1 MGTRVP
7 HRDSHGLPHDC
18 PSPRPTLRRHPLATL
33 VHGLALGVSLGQVGH
48 LMAAEQSADDTGAL
62 VLENSVVTGVQES
75 PTGKMS
81 GYVAKR
87 SLSGTKTDTAL
98 NEIPQS
104 ISVITRDQMDAQQVQ
119 SVSEAL
125 RYTAGV
131 QANTTAANQRF
142 DYISIRGFDV
152 TSTGM
157 LRDGLRGTTTQAWP
171 KIEAYGLERVDVLK
185 GPSSVLFGQNAP
197 GGVVNQISKRPL
209 DQPYHEVQIQ
219 GGSFDRAQGQFD
231 VSGPLDDEGQ
241 FLYRLVGL
249 GRDSGTQFD
258 HIEDNKQYIAPS
270 FTWQPNDD
278 TRLTVLGDYTQD
290 EFGAPRVF
298 LPAAGTFKPNPNG
311 KVDHNVFLDEPGL
324 DNDRTQ
330 YSVGYL
336 LDHTLNDIWTLHSSA
351 RYGHVNLLTNTA
363 SGRFLSPDMR
373 TLERA
378 AYRFRIIG
386 DVYSLDN
393 NAEARWTLG
402 DTDMVSLVGLD
413 YRRTREDYYLNGG
426 NAAPIDIYNP
436 VYGRGFN
443 PDTPMA
449 STLQRADQTG
459 VYAQQQ
465 MTFDKHWVLTVGGR
479 QDRSSAR
486 TDNRRENS
494 GNKQRDDKF
503 TYRAGL
509 VYLADNGLSPY
520 ISYATSFDPVLGTD
534 FYGAAFKPSTAKQS
548 EIGVKYQPLGID
560 SYITLSLFDLTQQNV
575 KTTDPKE
582 SLNSVQTGEVNVRG
596 IELEGKA
603 SLAEGLDLLAALT
616 YNDAEISKSNNPL
629 EKGKRPTDTPEKMA
643 SLWAD
648 YTLPD
653 GLFSGLGFGVGV
665 RYIGSTEGDT
675 ANTVTVPSYTL
686 LDAAVHYDFDKLFPE
701 AKGLRLAVNA
711 TNLTDKRYYDSCSA
725 TSCSAGYDRSVIASL
740 RYRW

>member
-1 MGTRVP
+1 M
-7 HRDSHGLPHDC
+7 
-18 PSPRPTLRRHPLATL
+18 
-33 VHGLALGVSLGQVGH
+33 
-48 LMAAEQSADDTGAL
+48 
-62 VLENSVVTGVQES
+62 
-75 PTGKMS
+75 
-81 GYVAKR
+81 
-87 SLSGTKTDTAL
+87 
-98 NEIPQS
+98 
-104 ISVITRDQMDAQQVQ
+104 
-119 SVSEAL
+119 
-125 RYTAGV
+125 
-131 QANTTAANQRF
+131 
-142 DYISIRGFDV
+142 
-152 TSTGM
+152 
-157 LRDGLRGTTTQAWP
+157 
-171 KIEAYGLERVDVLK
+171 
-185 GPSSVLFGQNAP
+185 
-197 GGVVNQISKRPL
+197 
-209 DQPYHEVQIQ
+209 
-219 GGSFDRAQGQFD
+219 
-231 VSGPLDDEGQ
+231 
-241 FLYRLVGL
+241 
-249 GRDSGTQFD
+249 
-258 HIEDNKQYIAPS
+258 
-270 FTWQPNDD
+270 
-278 TRLTVLGDYTQD
+278 LGDYTQD

-298 LPAAGTFKPNPNG
+298 LPAAGTFRPNPNG

-336 LDHTLNDIWTLHSSA
+336 LDHHLNDIWTLHSSA

-363 SGRFLSPDMR
+363 SGRFLRPDMR

-402 DTDMVSLVGLD
+402 DTEMVSLVGLD

-426 NAAPIDIYNP
+426 KAAPIDIYNP
-436 VYGRGFN
+436 VYGKGFN
-443 PDTPMA
+443 PNTPMA

-465 MTFDKHWVLTVGGR
+465 MTFDQHWVLTVGGR

-486 TDNRRENS
+486 TDNRLENN

-548 EIGVKYQPLGID
+548 EIGVKYQPPGID

-582 SLNSVQTGEVNVRG
+582 PLNSVQTGEVNVRG

-616 YNDAEISKSNNPL
+616 YNDAEISKSNNPQ

-648 YTLPD
+648 YTLPN

-725 TSCSAGYDRSVIASL
+725 LNCSAGYDRSVIASL

>member
-1 MGTRVP
+1 MGTRVLY
-7 HRDSHGLPHDC
+7 RDTPGLPIDTAVPHLKT
-18 PSPRPTLRRHPLATL
+18 SRKPLATL
-33 VHGLALGVSLGQVGH
+33 IHGVALGLSLTQMNLVQ
-48 LMAAEQSADDTGAL
+48 AAEADTDHAL
-62 VLENSVVTGVQES
+62 VLDSSVVTGTQADS
-75 PTGKMS
+75 PTGQQA

-104 ISVITRDQMDAQQVQ
+104 ISVVTRDQMDAQQVQ

-131 QANTTAANQRF
+131 QANTTAASQRF
-142 DYISIRGFDV
+142 DNLSIRGFDV

-171 KIEAYGLERVDVLK
+171 KAEAYGLERIDVLK
-185 GPSSVLFGQNAP
+185 GPASVLFGQNAP

-209 DQPYHEVQIQ
+209 DQPFHEVQLQ

-231 VSGPLDDEGQ
+231 FSGPLDDQRQ

-249 GRDSGTQFD
+249 ERSSGTQFD
-258 HIEDNKQYIAPS
+258 HIKDDKTFIAPS
-270 FTWQPNDD
+270 FTWRPNDD
-278 TRLTVLGDYTQD
+278 TSLTVLADYSED

-298 LPAAGTFKPNPNG
+298 LPTVGTLKPNPNG
-311 KVDHNVFLDEPGL
+311 KVKHNVFLDEPGL
-324 DNDRTQ
+324 DNGRTQ
-330 YSVGYL
+330 YSLGYL
-336 LDHTLNDIWTLHSSA
+336 LEHRINDVWSLNSSA

-363 SGRFLSPDMR
+363 SGMSLAPDLR
-373 TLERA
+373 TLNRA
-378 AYRFRIIG
+378 AYRFRIVG

-393 NAEARWTLG
+393 NAQARWSLG
-402 DTDMVSLVGLD
+402 EVQMVSLLGVD

-426 NAAPIDIYNP
+426 AASSIDIYNP
-436 VYGRGFN
+436 VHGGVFAPN
-443 PDTPMA
+443 TPFA

-459 VYAQQQ
+459 LYAQQQ
-465 MTFDKHWVLTVGGR
+465 MTFNDRWVLTVGGR
-479 QDRSSAR
+479 QDHSSAR
-486 TDNRRENS
+486 TDNRLTDT
-494 GNKQRDDKF
+494 GQKQDDNKF

-534 FYGAAFKPSTAKQS
+534 FYGTSFKPSTAKQS
-548 EIGVKYQPLGID
+548 EVGIKYQPPGID

-575 KTTDPKE
+575 KTTDP
-582 SLNSVQTGEVNVRG
+582 SNPLNSVQTGEVNVRG
-596 IELEGKA
+596 VELEGKA
-603 SLAEGLDLLAALT
+603 SLAKGLDLLATLT
-616 YNDAEISKSNNPL
+616 YNDAEVSKSNNPL
-629 EKGKRPTDTPEKMA
+629 EKGNRPTDTPEKMA

-648 YTLPD
+648 YTLPF
-653 GLFSGLGFGVGV
+653 GPLTGLGFGVGV
-665 RYIGSTEGDT
+665 RYIGSTEADA
-675 ANTVTVPSYTL
+675 ANTVSVPSYTL
-686 LDAAVHYDFDKLFPE
+686 LDAAVHYDFDKLIPA

-711 TNLTDKRYYDSCSA
+711 TNLTDKHYYEGCSLS
-725 TSCSAGYDRSVIASL
+725 SCSAGYDRSVIASL